1 MLELLPAAGPP
12 RVLAALTCV
21 QSMGTGVFL
30 ASGVVF
36 FTTVAGMEAGQV
48 GVALSVAGLCGVLVS
63 VPVGRL
69 ADRVGARRLLIVS
82 YVVSGPLFAL
92 YAGVGSILPFLIVSS
107 LIAVC
112 EGAADPLRAT
122 LTFAVGGKDAAKV
135 RGQLRSIYNLG
146 FVAGAALAAG
156 ALVTATRAAFY
167 VVVLATAAA
176 QLACAAIAARL
187 PDGARA
193 NPAKPHGDRAT
204 PAKPHGDRATP
215 AKPNGARVSR
225 TEPAAGRR
233 VRPDPRFVLLTL
245 VNGGMELHVV
255 IMTLG
260 FPLWIVTHTDLPA
273 SLNSLLLALNTTA
286 VVLFQVAAGRRTATV
301 PDAGRLQLLAG
312 ILLGAAC
319 AVAAVSGSVVTA
331 AAGWALA
338 VACLLLVAGELL
350 QTAGSFT
357 LSFELPPPGR
367 QGEHQGIF
375 SLRKGLRQTAGP
387 ALVTWLVAGL
397 GGIGWL
403 ALAVLF
409 VVLGAIGRHLS
420 LAMYR
425 SRRSSVQMGNTHDQA
440 VVRTVPPRHGAW

>member
-1 MLELLPAAGPP
+1 MGVRTWLLELLPTAGPP

-36 FTTVAGMEAGQV
+36 FTTVAGMEAEQV

-122 LTFAVGGKDAAKV
+122 LTYAVGGKDAAKV
-135 RGQLRSIYNLG
+135 RGQLRGIYNLG
-146 FVAGAALAAG
+146 FVVGAALAAG
-156 ALVTATRAAFY
+156 ALVTATRTAFS

-176 QLACAAIAARL
+176 QLACAAIATRL
-187 PDGARA
+187 PDGDTA
-193 NPAKPHGDRAT
+193 NQI
-204 PAKPHGDRATP
+204 
-215 AKPNGARVSR
+215 
-225 TEPAAGRR
+225 EPAAGRR

-397 GGIGWL
+397 GGSGWL
-403 ALAVLF
+403 VLAVLF

-440 VVRTVPPRHGAW
+440 VVRPVPPRHGAW